1 MSSPR
6 SGPAA
11 KGLSALSPSIPG
23 AAVQHLSAAAMGALL
38 LASAGKHFRDP
49 GFYRDVVPG
58 YLCRQDPSPDATPSD
73 TTAGIQPQGSS
84 TEGSSTE
91 GSPTQ
96 SSPPLRSTG
105 TGAAAQHPWAVLS
118 RDEWIALSGLLELAA
133 AVGILLPPTRKLTA
147 TAITAMFTAF
157 LAGHVDALV
166 RAYGPQGTPRRRKI
180 HAVRLPLQAPL
191 ILWAWSLRTRAL
203 PGRKPGGRG

>member
-49 GFYRDVVPG
+49 GFYRDVVPA

-73 TTAGIQPQGSS
+73 TTPGSPTQGI
-84 TEGSSTE
+84 STE
-91 GSPTQ
+91 GSPNQ
-96 SSPPLRSTG
+96 SNPPPSSTG

-166 RAYGPQGTPRRRKI
+166 RACGPQGTPRRRKI

-191 ILWAWSLRTRAL
+191 ILWAWSLRTHAL